1 MVLTKSNSR
10 FTRNTVYFLKIIR
23 ELKAKGIRITFEN
36 ENIDTMDSTGELLI
50 TILSSR
56 VQDESENTKYKNSS
70 I

>member
-10 FTRNTVYFLKIIR
+10 FTRNTVDFLKIIR